1 MQIERIAP
9 PTAEPV
15 AVADLVAQA
24 RIDGAEENE
33 LLGRLLATARA
44 HVESVTQRSLL
55 RQDWCLTLDE
65 FPTGAVI
72 RLPRGPVSEVLS
84 VKYLDAL
91 GQQQTLPAS
100 AYRLVK
106 GGLVQRLVPAVG
118 LSWPQA
124 LCDIGAVEV
133 SYRAGWATA
142 QDVPEEIRD
151 AILMLAA
158 HWFENREAVAVTKSN
173 DGMMPVSLGFESL
186 LSHHVV
192 PWVV

>member
-15 AVADLVAQA
+15 QVADLVAQA

-55 RQDWCLTLDE
+55 RQDWRITLDE
-65 FPTGAVI
+65 FPAGAVI

-84 VKYLDAL
+84 VRYLDAQ
-91 GQQQTLPAS
+91 GMQQTLPGA
-100 AYRLVK
+100 AYRLVS

-118 LSWPQA
+118 MSWPRA
-124 LCDIGAVEV
+124 VCAIGAVEI
-133 SYRAGWATA
+133 SYRAGWETA
-142 QDVPEEIRD
+142 QQVPEEIRD

-158 HWFENREAVAVTKSN
+158 HWFENREAVTKSN
-173 DGMMPVSLGFESL
+173 DGMMPVPLGFESL

-192 PWVV
+192 PWVI